1 MAEFTV
7 MNELYITSLLLFVFS
22 ASASTLLYWVYL
34 EYARGAYLNNI
45 RFMLSQRGDDEEA
58 ILRTQKRVTSKSMK
72 NRIEAIVRLAG
83 FEFSVWVFFAIFLFF
98 LLFFSSLFV
107 LFLQHYSGV
116 GFGLFFGSL
125 LFYMLVGTI
134 IARRKKNFNNSLAIA
149 TSVLVKMMKNGIG
162 FEQAFVKAI
171 DVSNSKMFK
180 EIFTQFFK
188 EKNTI
193 GEDEAFANLNRF
205 VHSKELLIFALAVK
219 IGRASGGRFSNTLE
233 KVEKT
238 IQYRKKM
245 QQKVDVV
252 TREGSIGSY
261 IVAFIAVF
269 LYFALDTNFDGK
281 LHNYFMTS
289 EYGRFQLLGIF
300 VWIFLGLVANK
311 FITKVEK

>member
-7 MNELYITSLLLFVFS
+7 MNELYITSLLLFIFS
-22 ASASTLLYWVYL
+22 ASASTLLYWIYL
-34 EYARGAYLNNI
+34 EYAHEAYLNKI
-45 RFMLSQRGDDEEA
+45 RFMLSQKEDDEET
-58 ILRTQKRVTSKSMK
+58 ILGMQKKVSSKSMK
-72 NRIEAIVRLAG
+72 ESIEAILKLAG
-83 FEFSVWVFFAIFLFF
+83 FEFSAWVAFAIFMLF
-98 LLFFSSLFV
+98 LLFFSAMFV

-116 GFGLFFGSL
+116 GFGLLFGSL
-125 LFYMLVGTI
+125 FFYMLVKTI
-134 IARRKKNFNNSLAIA
+134 IVRRKKDFNSSLAIA
-149 TSVLVKMMKNGIG
+149 ISVLVKMMKNGVG
-162 FEQAFVKAI
+162 FEQAIVKAV

-180 EIFTQFFK
+180 EIFAQFFK

-193 GEDEAFANLNRF
+193 GEDEAFSNINRF
-205 VHSKELLIFALAVK
+205 VRSKELLIFALAVK

-269 LYFALDTNFDGK
+269 LYFALDVNFDGK

-289 EYGRFQLLGIF
+289 EYGRFQLFGIF
-300 VWIFLGLVANK
+300 IWIFLGLIANK

>member
-1 MAEFTV
+1 

-34 EYARGAYLNNI
+34 EYAREAYLNNI
-45 RFMLSQRGDDEEA
+45 RFMLSQRGDDDEA
-58 ILRTQKRVTSKSMK
+58 ILKTQRRVASKSMK

-83 FEFSVWVFFAIFLFF
+83 FEFSVWVFFAIFLLF

-125 LFYMLVGTI
+125 LFYMLVSTI

-149 TSVLVKMMKNGIG
+149 ISVLVKMMKNGVG
-162 FEQAFVKAI
+162 FEQAIVKAV

-180 EIFTQFFK
+180 EIFAQFFK

-205 VHSKELLIFALAVK
+205 VRSKELLIFALAVK

-245 QQKVDVV
+245 QQKVDVI

-261 IVAFIAVF
+261 IVALIAVF
-269 LYFALDTNFDGK
+269 LYFALDVNFNGK
-281 LHNYFMTS
+281 LHHYFMTS
-289 EYGRFQLLGIF
+289 EYGRFQLLAIF